1 MGEKMNKNVKM
12 KNDLSKNY
20 KIFGGINLIS
30 IVPLCLIENVW
41 FNMKYLWK
49 DSEGQQ
55 ILIVLLFLLVIFLIV
70 NMLITF
76 LISLFSFMKA
86 RADVYRL
93 LLMLGIAKKDFWKLL
108 LHEYCM
114 STVFLV
120 LKITLVSQV
129 LGVALTSYIFRNV
142 VVCSIQEYFFNM
154 CIMFFFTMFVYFAVM
169 LLSVCIIIYKYRSCD
184 IIAFFEKYVQSD
196 AKLHRS
202 PAVYAVNPLAG
213 IGLVVISF
221 LLLINYN
228 VSRMII
234 AVFANS
240 IGVLI
245 LIHVDGH
252 IIKRMIKKFKR
263 IYYCQ
268 LMKWNNFFYQYKV
281 NAKIV
286 FVIYSLNF
294 LLTFIIGGL
303 IVSVGSN
310 NYHEKYPYEIVAY
323 GSHIHKNIDNYYLC
337 VPVKINPG
345 GTAIAISSADFHK
358 ITPSDMKIDRGEILY
373 YREEAAET
381 FPPLENIAFLTV
393 ENGGEKQQYRIL
405 DADWKILFGENIF
418 PELSEL
424 STIVILNDEDFLS
437 LAENNEIKTIYATND
452 LCSVAGL
459 ENNTENKIWY
469 KSEQVEKDTV
479 YDNIVMTILLI
490 TGMVFIFEIQ
500 FLVLIRQLLDDT
512 NENYQYEIL
521 IRLGIQKNELRK
533 IQMEKIKNLIFF
545 PEVFAIVTGII
556 FFMADYFYQ
565 TQGNIEWAIWFQ
577 YMALQFCFGVI
588 QYIGYRI
595 IICVINRY
603 YNGGN

>member
-1 MGEKMNKNVKM
+1 MYPV
-12 KNDLSKNY
+12 DLAE
-20 KIFGGINLIS
+20 IL
-30 IVPLCLIENVW
+30 ED
-41 FNMKYLWK
+41 FNQKQTVM
-49 DSEGQQ
+49 
-55 ILIVLLFLLVIFLIV
+55 VF
-70 NMLITF
+70 
-76 LISLFSFMKA
+76 
-86 RADVYRL
+86 RL
-93 LLMLGIAKKDFWKLL
+93 LAK
-108 LHEYCM
+108 
-114 STVFLV
+114 
-120 LKITLVSQV
+120 
-129 LGVALTSYIFRNV
+129 
-142 VVCSIQEYFFNM
+142 
-154 CIMFFFTMFVYFAVM
+154 
-169 LLSVCIIIYKYRSCD
+169 
-184 IIAFFEKYVQSD
+184 
-196 AKLHRS
+196 
-202 PAVYAVNPLAG
+202 
-213 IGLVVISF
+213 
-221 LLLINYN
+221 
-228 VSRMII
+228 
-234 AVFANS
+234 
-240 IGVLI
+240 
-245 LIHVDGH
+245 
-252 IIKRMIKKFKR
+252 
-263 IYYCQ
+263 
-268 LMKWNNFFYQYKV
+268 
-281 NAKIV
+281 
-286 FVIYSLNF
+286 
-294 LLTFIIGGL
+294 
-303 IVSVGSN
+303 
-310 NYHEKYPYEIVAY
+310 
-323 GSHIHKNIDNYYLC
+323 
-337 VPVKINPG
+337 
-345 GTAIAISSADFHK
+345 
-358 ITPSDMKIDRGEILY
+358 
-373 YREEAAET
+373 EEAAET

-533 IQMEKIKNLIFF
+533 IQMEKIKNIIFF